1 MLTADVVR
9 LRIPA
14 HNTHV
19 QADLSL
25 EEYIDSNT
33 TPRASRGAARG
44 HRGARS
50 FRGARSAA
58 APYAKSKGPKVP
70 RGDAENTWAH
80 DLFSESAPATFAA
93 RSRPTALT
101 TGAKILISNLHYNV
115 TEKDIEV

>member
-1 MLTADVVR
+1 M
-9 LRIPA
+9 
-14 HNTHV
+14 

-25 EEYIDSNT
+25 EEYIDSIA

-70 RGDAENTWAH
+70 RGDAESTWAH
-80 DLFSESAPATFAA
+80 DLYSESAPAFAG
-93 RSRPTALT
+93 RSRPAALT